1 MHKRF
6 WIALLFAFIAGVGG
20 YAAGLLTADISQ
32 EFVNHAETALKKTGL
47 SAQYAPSYSLY
58 GFTGFRDSFSQ
69 TKFEIESASHKQQIL
84 SDMRFAGNWHTAPVT
99 ADEYLAFQEA
109 CAWTYSSVLDLP
121 ANIIFDAWYYLETCA
136 PAAPSSPVV
145 PSGAFSA
152 IGQIGHGFEFA
163 VYDLETGLFIFID
176 QHG

>member
-1 MHKRF
+1 MTKKF
-6 WIALLFAFIAGVGG
+6 FLVLMFIVLAGVVG
-20 YAAGLLTADISQ
+20 YTGGLLTADISH
-32 EFVNHAETALKKTGL
+32 EFSNHAEIALRKTGL
-47 SAQYAPSYSLY
+47 NVQYAPEYSLY

-69 TKFEIESASHKQQIL
+69 TKFAIEYDHEKQQIF
-84 SDMRFAGNWHTAPVT
+84 SDMKLANNWHISPVS
-99 ADEYLAFQEA
+99 AEDFLAFQEA

-136 PAAPSSPVV
+136 PAAPSSPAV
-145 PSGAFSA
+145 PSGALSA